1 MDLSCSKS
9 QYSHYCDLCVC
20 VCVFSLF
27 LSILRIGLQYFDCC
41 LKRMMIKAINEDVD
55 LLGFSFCC
63 SFCLRFDLAL

>member
-27 LSILRIGLQYFDCC
+27 LSILRIGFQYFDRC
-41 LKRMMIKAINEDVD
+41 LERVMIKAINGDVD
-55 LLGFSFCC
+55 LLDFF
-63 SFCLRFDLAL
+63 FFLVLFA